1 MGPMPH
7 THTPAEAWAELLAGN
22 ERFVRGEMAHPS
34 QDADH
39 RAASWEAQNPF
50 AVVFGCSDSRV
61 AAEIVFDRGLGDLF
75 VVRTAGHVVDT
86 TVVGSIE
93 YGVQVLGAPLVIV
106 LGHDSCGAVAAA
118 AEALATGRMPGGF
131 VRAIVDRVISSIVAL
146 PAVDLGTG
154 PGGTGGTGGTGEDAA
169 VGSAVGSAVGDGAPG
184 HGLVGQAVVGRHAL
198 APAPEVLGREHVRH
212 TVRMLMSYSA
222 AVRTAVEDGRCTIV
236 GATYALAEGRVR
248 LVESTGPVE
257 P

>member
-1 MGPMPH
+1 MPH

-39 RAASWEAQNPF
+39 RAALSDAQNPF

-86 TVVGSIE
+86 TVVGSVE

-131 VRAIVDRVISSIVAL
+131 VRAIVDRVIPSIVAL
-146 PAVDLGTG
+146 PAADPGTG
-154 PGGTGGTGGTGEDAA
+154 PGGTGGTDEDAA
-169 VGSAVGSAVGDGAPG
+169 AGSAP
-184 HGLVGQAVVGRHAL
+184 GQAVVGRHAL

-222 AVRTAVEDGRCTIV
+222 AVRTAVEDGRCALV

-248 LVESTGPVE
+248 VVESTGPVE

>member
-1 MGPMPH
+1 MGPVPH
-7 THTPAEAWAELLAGN
+7 TLTPAEAWAELLAGN

-34 QDADH
+34 QDVDH
-39 RAASWEAQNPF
+39 RAALSGAQNPF

-106 LGHDSCGAVAAA
+106 LGHDSCGAVAVA
-118 AEALATGRMPGGF
+118 AEALATGRMPDGF
-131 VRAIVDRVISSIVAL
+131 VRAIVDRVIPSIVAL
-146 PAVDLGTG
+146 PAVDPGAEADPRAEAAAG
-154 PGGTGGTGGTGEDAA
+154 P
-169 VGSAVGSAVGDGAPG
+169 APG
-184 HGLVGQAVVGRHAL
+184 QAMVGRHAL
-198 APAPEVLGREHVRH
+198 APEPEVLGREHVRH

-222 AVRTAVEDGRCTIV
+222 AVRTAVEDGRCALV